1 MHFVNFLKF
10 LISLALLS
18 FSSQSVFA
26 QYGMNL
32 VGDWKGESICQVKN
46 SPCHD
51 EIVVYRITKENG
63 PDKFQ
68 AIADKIV
75 NGQPENMGTLDFVYN
90 QKENTFISI
99 MKNGTFKFKITD
111 NRMEGTLITNDHV
124 LYRLISLKKEK

>member
-51 EIVVYRITKENG
+51 EIVVYHIKKENDPG
-63 PDKFQ
+63 KFQ
-68 AIADKIV
+68 ADADKIV
-75 NGQPENMGTLDFVYN
+75 NGQLQNMGTLHFIYD
-90 QKENTFISI
+90 QKNKTFTCIF
-99 MKNGTFKFKITD
+99 KNGTFKFIIKD
-111 NRMEGTLITNDHV
+111 DRMEGSLIMTDKV
-124 LYRLISLKKEK
+124 LYRLISFKKEK